1 MASRLRAVFRT
12 YTTRRSVWLLLG
24 FWLLMHLAVSV
35 GGHVSKS
42 SGGNLPLSL
51 FANAVIG
58 VMLGLQVKIQFAD
71 PRARL
76 LPNFAGVHLLVAGA
90 IVAGAVSLD
99 ACLVTWVYP
108 VSGPAVAA
116 LPLAVIGG
124 AAWCLCRQDTVSSWL
139 FALLIIAGCAAPQFV
154 AGPIQQVLS
163 GGYPVLSAGLACF
176 GIAVLVVLAVRL
188 RGLHEE
194 MPEYSRRVP
203 ESAWDFTSRGA
214 QRDRRR
220 FEAEVIAR
228 ATTAGRWYDLRFRLL
243 LHWAS
248 VSGPW
253 RRLLLRQL
261 AGGFSGIFF
270 FLVEMAIVFYLLWLR
285 HWPPGASPRMDSIF
299 LLSFFPMMMAMSIVG
314 GVRMRQ
320 RPYLAHESLYPLD
333 RAEFVRDLMREGACQ
348 TGIAAAGHCAGIVA
362 GFALFGV
369 SGPVTAFVMP
379 FLLLVVAQ
387 YAVMGCVMLWLASFR
402 SFWGFV
408 LGIELASMASAVPV
422 LAAFY
427 AGEAFWSP
435 ARAAMAIALTVIAVV
450 VLYRITFRRWCQLDL
465 G

>member
-1 MASRLRAVFRT
+1 MDSRLHAVFRT
-12 YTTRRSVWLLLG
+12 YTTRLMFWVLAGVWLVLHAVMLSG
-24 FWLLMHLAVSV
+24 HGRPLAVAPFL
-35 GGHVSKS
+35 VS
-42 SGGNLPLSL
+42 
-51 FANAVIG
+51 NAAVG
-58 VMLGLQVKIQFAD
+58 VMLGLQVKSQFAN

-76 LPNFAGVHLLVAGA
+76 LPHFAATHLLAAGA
-90 IVAGAVSLD
+90 IVIAAVLLD
-99 ACLVTWVYP
+99 AWLLVWVKP
-108 VSGPAVAA
+108 VSRPTAA
-116 LPLAVIGG
+116 AFALALIAGV
-124 AAWCLCRQDTVSSWL
+124 AWCWYSQEPVSSWL
-139 FALLIIAGCAAPQFV
+139 FAILVIAGCAAPQFV
-154 AGPIQQVLS
+154 VGPIQQVLS

-176 GIAVLVVLAVRL
+176 GIAVLGVLAVRL

-220 FEAEVIAR
+220 LEAEVIAR

-243 LHWAS
+243 LHWAGA
-248 VSGPW
+248 SGLW

-261 AGGFSGIFF
+261 AGGFSGILLALFE
-270 FLVEMAIVFYLLWLR
+270 VAIVFYLLWLG
-285 HWPPGASPRMDSIF
+285 HGTPGASPGRSSVV
-299 LLSFFPMMMAMSIVG
+299 LLSFFPMMMAMSMVG

-320 RPYLAHESLYPLD
+320 QPYLAHESLYPLG

-362 GFALFGV
+362 GFAFFEV
-369 SGPVTAFVMP
+369 HGPVTVFMIP
-379 FLLLVVAQ
+379 FLVLVVAQ
-387 YAVMGCVMLWLASFR
+387 YAVVGCVMLWLASFR

-435 ARAAMAIALTVIAVV
+435 ARATMAIAATAAVV
-450 VLYRITFRRWCQLDL
+450 ILLHRITFRRWCGLEL